1 MEQTLCLT
9 CSRPGTSTCSWD
21 RRLKPVKGWTAEL
34 RPYRGNKGPTTTF
47 HVMSCPLFLHDGTP
61 PPSPIRRLTPS
72 EREYMQGRLLHGD
85 RNVDIARDMNVHPR
99 VVARV
104 KRSLRKKGL
113 LE

>member
-47 HVMSCPLFLHDGTP
+47 HVMSCPLFLHDGSP
-61 PPSPIRRLTPS
+61 PPRPWRPVTPD
-72 EREYMQGRLLHGD
+72 ERDYILKRLLRGD
-85 RNVDIARDMNVHPR
+85 RNVDIAKALNVHPK
-99 VVARV
+99 VVDNV
-104 KRSLRKKGL
+104 KHRLKKKGL